1 ILGPL
6 LPGPAGA
13 LGVPAGI
20 PVIVGTPDI
29 CSAGIGAGATRD
41 YQAHLYVGT
50 SSWLICHVPF
60 KKTDLL
66 HNMASLPSPIP
77 GRYFVADE
85 QETAG
90 AALTF
95 LRDRMLFA
103 GDPPGSGYQ
112 ELDRMAGRAPPGS
125 NGVIFTPWL
134 YGERTP

>member
-1 ILGPL
+1 M
-6 LPGPAGA
+6 
-13 LGVPAGI
+13 
-20 PVIVGTPDI
+20 VGTPDLQ
-29 CSAGIGAGATRD
+29 SAAIGSGATRD

-50 SSWLICHVPF
+50 SSWLTCHVPF

-95 LRDRMLFA
+95 LRDRVLFG
-103 GDPPGSGYQ
+103 GDPPAFAYR
-112 ELDRMAGRAPPGS
+112 EFDRMAGRARREATG
-125 NGVIFTPWL
+125 
-134 YGERTP
+134 